1 MRYIIES
8 ICPEENL
15 ITLYYRFN
23 LKDAGKWA
31 SFLYD
36 NYHVDTAVYTEEE
49 YMKLH
54 PEKNFIE

>member
-8 ICPEENL
+8 VWPEENL

-31 SFLYD
+31 RFLYD

-54 PEKNFIE
+54 P

>member
-1 MRYIIES
+1 MRYIVES
-8 ICPEENL
+8 TYPSENI

-23 LKDAGKWA
+23 LKAANKWA
-31 SFLYD
+31 RFLCD

-54 PEKNFIE
+54 PEKNFIV